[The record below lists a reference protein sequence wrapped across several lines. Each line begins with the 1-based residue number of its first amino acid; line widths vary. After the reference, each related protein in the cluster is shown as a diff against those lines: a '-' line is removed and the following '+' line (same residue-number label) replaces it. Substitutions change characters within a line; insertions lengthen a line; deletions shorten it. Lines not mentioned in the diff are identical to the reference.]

1 MVPDSNMVEIRS
13 LNRDFHFI
21 QLRSAQGSGCI
32 GFEFRAEGEERIF
45 FDKVNSQ
52 CDTRHVSLFNAPND
66 ICHDGIDPVDI
77 ALGEL
82 EGIEGATA
90 FDVKSSTIFAIP
102 PLNRLDGP
110 VALSVAVPSV
120 AQEIRA
126 VHGRSLEE
134 MILLCLE
141 NGVIGNLREVADN
154 PTLREPRLNALL
166 SSMSDSPICHQPRI
180 VPGAMSVSRYLATM
194 ARKRERG
201 R

>member
-1 MVPDSNMVEIRS
+1 MSRSRRGQCSPTPIVHSSFAYSRISWGMVPDTNMVEIRS

-52 CDTRHVSLFNAPND
+52 CDTRHVSLFSAPND

-90 FDVKSSTIFAIP
+90 FD
-102 PLNRLDGP
+102 
-110 VALSVAVPSV
+110 
-120 AQEIRA
+120 
-126 VHGRSLEE
+126 
-134 MILLCLE
+134 
-141 NGVIGNLREVADN
+141 
-154 PTLREPRLNALL
+154 
-166 SSMSDSPICHQPRI
+166 
-180 VPGAMSVSRYLATM
+180 
-194 ARKRERG
+194 
-201 R
+201 